1 MCTWMAMETVS
12 YFLERGT
19 NVYACSM
26 DYSKAFDRV
35 LHGKLFDKMESFL
48 IRFTHFS
55 QIVNVHLH

>member
-35 LHGKLFDKMESFL
+35 LHGKLFDKMLRKGSHPF
-48 IRFTHFS
+48 FS
-55 QIVNVHLH
+55 DC